1 MFWLSVVSN
10 SGRGMND
17 VSRPRFQFL
26 ASLWPWLALGFI
38 GCAITW
44 SWCDEGIVYE
54 LLRGDLDSA
63 EKVARLQG
71 FFESFGVIAPLVY
84 MLFVVVEVVVAPI
97 PGIMLY
103 APGGLIFGPV
113 LGGALSLIGN
123 TLGAGLAATMARRLG
138 AQRLQRWQNV
148 ETPAKETQ
156 SPLHEAVRTR
166 GARWIFWLRLNP
178 LTSSDVV
185 SYAAGL
191 AGIPARHVMAATACG
206 MTPLCFA
213 QSALSDDIFRRFP
226 TLLYP
231 LLAVCFVYLITALF
245 LLRRQFARSAK
256 NVPPSETA
264 ASVP

>member
-1 MFWLSVVSN
+1 MSQ
-10 SGRGMND
+10 
-17 VSRPRFQFL
+17 SRSPILPRV
-26 ASLWPWLALGFI
+26 WPWLALGLITSAII
-38 GCAITW
+38 G
-44 SWCDEGIVYE
+44 SWCGEGIVYE

-63 EKVARLQG
+63 EKVARLQR

-84 MLFVVVEVVVAPI
+84 TLFVVVEVVVAPI

-138 AQRLQRWQNV
+138 AERLRRWQSV
-148 ETPAKETQ
+148 ETPTEETH
-156 SPLHEAVRTR
+156 SPLQEAVRTR
-166 GARWIFWLRLNP
+166 GARWVFWLRLNP

-231 LLAVCFVYLITALF
+231 LLAVCLVYLITALF
-245 LLRRQFARSAK
+245 LLRRQFGRSAK
-256 NVPPSETA
+256 NVPQSETA